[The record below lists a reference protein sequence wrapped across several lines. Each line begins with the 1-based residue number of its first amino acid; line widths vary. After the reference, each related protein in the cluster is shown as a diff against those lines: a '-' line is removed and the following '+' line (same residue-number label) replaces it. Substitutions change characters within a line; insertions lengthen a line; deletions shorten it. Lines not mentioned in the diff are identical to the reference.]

1 MAPCSAV
8 SARRACCSRRSP
20 SWSASRVP
28 TATPSAPRWRAI
40 SVAAPGTRRSWT
52 RWRHTSV
59 AVTDAIAT
67 REGLRV
73 VGRAV
78 PRHDARDKVVA
89 AIAYAA
95 DWALPGMLHA
105 AVLRSPYPSA
115 RIVKL
120 DTARAAAMPG
130 VAVVLTAKDVPRNT
144 LATDVPGQTTSVGPL
159 RATLHVLAED
169 RVRHQGEPIALVAAE
184 TLEQARAAVEAIE
197 ADYEPTP
204 GVFAPEAALAPGA
217 PPVHETGNL
226 LAHWRIA
233 RGDLAAAFARADVVV
248 EGEYRTQFVD
258 SAYLEPESGVA
269 WIDSDGV
276 ITIRLSTQV
285 IEHFR
290 DVADVLGVPQNR
302 VRVIGTYLGGGFG
315 GTEDVTVEVYL
326 GLLAWKTHRPVKMVW
341 TRQESLLARAKRHPY
356 RLRYRTG
363 ALRTGEIVAQEI
375 ELLGDSGGYAY
386 LSALVLL
393 YSTVTAAGPYRV
405 PAASVDA
412 RVAYTNNPPTSA
424 MRGFGAMQV
433 VFGYESQMDRLAR
446 ALGLSPLDVR
456 RVNALRRGD
465 ALPVGQVMETHV
477 ALPVLIDRAW
487 EALGEPTRARA
498 PHLSVGRGVACNLQP
513 YGRIVWLHDWS
524 SAWVGFE
531 MDGSLVV
538 RSGVPDVGGGQ
549 ASSLCQ
555 IAAEVLGVPL
565 ERVSVHI
572 ADSALTPLAGTTTA
586 SRQLYMSGNAVLKA
600 SRELREQLLAAAARL
615 LEADAS
621 VLEMADGA
629 IHAPDGRAL
638 PLVELLRGCARMGV
652 PRSHLGVYHAPAGE
666 PVDLEKGSGKVFPD
680 YTFGCHA
687 AEVEV
692 DMQTGVV
699 TVLKLAA
706 AHDVGRAINPQSVE
720 GQIQGGAA
728 QGLGYALMEEVVVE
742 EGINLT
748 TSFASYLIPSAADLP
763 DIEALVLESGEGL
776 GPFGARGIGE
786 PPIAPPAAAI
796 ANAIAD
802 ATGARITRLPITS
815 ERVARALGLIDDA

>member
-1 MAPCSAV
+1 MADAV
-8 SARRACCSRRSP
+8 ALER
-20 SWSASRVP
+20 
-28 TATPSAPRWRAI
+28 
-40 SVAAPGTRRSWT
+40 
-52 RWRHTSV
+52 
-59 AVTDAIAT
+59 
-67 REGLRV
+67 GLRL
-73 VGRAV
+73 VGQRV
-78 PRHDARDKVVA
+78 IRHDARDKVMA
-89 AIAYAA
+89 ATAYAG
-95 DWALPGMLHA
+95 DWAMPGMLHG
-105 AVLRSPYPSA
+105 VVVRSPYPSA
-115 RIVKL
+115 RIRSL
-120 DTARAAAMPG
+120 DTAPAAAMPG
-130 VAVVLTAKDVPRNT
+130 VAIVITARDVPHNT
-144 LATDVPGQTTSVGPL
+144 LWTDVPGQTTEVGPL
-159 RATLHVLAED
+159 RARLHVLAED
-169 RVRHQGEPIALVAAE
+169 RVRHQGEPIALIAAE
-184 TLEQARAAVEAIE
+184 TLEQARDAAEAVDV
-197 ADYEPTP
+197 DYEPLP
-204 GVFAPEAALAPGA
+204 GVFDAAAALEPGA
-217 PPVHETGNL
+217 PAVHDAGNL
-226 LAHWRIA
+226 LAHWTVK
-233 RGDLAAAFARADVVV
+233 RGDVAAGFARAEVIV
-248 EGEYRTQFVD
+248 EGEYRTQLVD

-290 DVADVLGVPQNR
+290 DVAEVLNVPQNR
-302 VRVIGTYLGGGFG
+302 VRVIGAYLGGGFG
-315 GTEDVTVEVYL
+315 GKEDVTVEVYL
-326 GLLAWKTHRPVKMVW
+326 GLLTWKTGRPVKMVW

-375 ELLGDSGGYAY
+375 EILGDSGGYAY

-405 PAASVDA
+405 SAASVDA

-424 MRGFGAMQV
+424 MRGFGGMQT

-446 ALGLSPLDVR
+446 ALGLSPLEVR
-456 RVNALRRGD
+456 RVNAIRRGD
-465 ALPVGQVMETHV
+465 ALPVGQVIETYV
-477 ALPVLIDRAW
+477 ALPELIDRAW
-487 EALGEPTRARA
+487 AGLGEPTRPRA
-498 PHLSVGRGVACNLQP
+498 PHLRIGRGVACNLQP

-538 RSGVPDVGGGQ
+538 RCGCPDVGGGQ

-555 IAAEVLGVPL
+555 IAAEVLGVAL

-600 SRELREQLLAAAARL
+600 SRELRDQLLAAAARL
-615 LEADAS
+615 LDTGADA
-621 VLEMADGA
+621 VAMVDGA
-629 IHAPDGRAL
+629 VHATDGRSL
-638 PLVELLRGCARMGV
+638 PLVELLRACARMGV

-692 DMQTGVV
+692 DTQTGVV
-699 TVLKLAA
+699 RVLKLVA

-720 GQIQGGAA
+720 GQIQGGAVM
-728 QGLGYALMEEVVVE
+728 GLGYALMEEVVVQD
-742 EGINLT
+742 GINLT
-748 TSFASYLIPSAADLP
+748 TSFASYLIPTASDVP
-763 DIEALVLESGEGL
+763 DVEPLVVESGEGL

-796 ANAIAD
+796 ANAIED
-802 ATGARITRLPITS
+802 ATGVRITQLPITP
-815 ERVARALGLIDDA
+815 ERVARALGLIADPQ

>member
-1 MAPCSAV
+1 M
-8 SARRACCSRRSP
+8 RASP
-20 SWSASRVP
+20 S
-28 TATPSAPRWRAI
+28 
-40 SVAAPGTRRSWT
+40 VADGVKLERDLHLIGQP
-52 RWRHTSV
+52 V
-59 AVTDAIAT
+59 I
-67 REGLRV
+67 
-73 VGRAV
+73 
-78 PRHDARDKVVA
+78 RHDARDKVVA
-89 AIAYAA
+89 ATAYAG
-95 DWALPGMLHA
+95 DWAMPGMLHG
-105 AVLRSPYPSA
+105 VVVRSPYPSA
-115 RIVKL
+115 RIRAIE
-120 DTARAAAMPG
+120 TTRAAAIPG
-130 VAVVLTAKDVPRNT
+130 VIAVMTAKDVPHNT
-144 LATDVPGQTTSVGPL
+144 LWTDVPGQTTEVGPL
-159 RATLHVLAED
+159 RARLHVLAED
-169 RVRHQGEPIALVAAE
+169 RIRHQGEPIALVAAE
-184 TLEQARAAVEAIE
+184 TEAQARDAAEAVGV
-197 ADYEPTP
+197 DYEVLP
-204 GVFAPEAALAPGA
+204 GVFDPAAALEPGA
-217 PPVHETGNL
+217 PAVHDHGNL
-226 LAHWRIA
+226 LAHWRVK
-233 RGDLAAAFARADVVV
+233 RGDVDAAFARADVVV
-248 EGEYRTQFVD
+248 EGEYRTQHVD
-258 SAYLEPESGVA
+258 AAYLEPESGVA
-269 WIDSDGV
+269 WVESDGV

-290 DVADVLGVPQNR
+290 DVAEVLGVPQNR

-315 GTEDVTVEVYL
+315 GKEDVTVEVYL
-326 GLLAWKTHRPVKMVW
+326 GLLAWETGRPVKMVW

-356 RLRYRTG
+356 RMRYRTA
-363 ALRTGEIVAQEI
+363 ALRTGEIVGQEI

-433 VFGYESQMDRLAR
+433 VFGYESQMDRVAR
-446 ALGLSPLDVR
+446 TLGLSPLEVR
-456 RVNALRRGD
+456 RLNALRRGD
-465 ALPVGQVMETHV
+465 ALPIGQVMETHV
-477 ALPVLIDRAW
+477 ALPELMDRAW
-487 EALGEPTRARA
+487 SALGAPTPPRA
-498 PHLSVGRGVACNLQP
+498 PHVKIGRGIACNLQP

-600 SRELREQLLAAAARL
+600 SRELCEQLLAAAARML
-615 LEADAS
+615 DADAAS
-621 VLEMADGA
+621 LDMIDDTVR
-629 IHAPDGRAL
+629 APDGRSL
-638 PLVELLRGCARMGV
+638 TIVELLRGCARMGV

-666 PVDLEKGSGKVFPD
+666 PVDLEKGSGKIFPD

-692 DMQTGVV
+692 DTHTGHV
-699 TVLKLAA
+699 TVLKLVA

-720 GQIQGGAA
+720 GQIQGGAV
-728 QGLGYALMEEVVVE
+728 QGLGYALMEEVVLE

-748 TSFASYLIPSAADLP
+748 TSFASYLIPSAGDVP
-763 DIEALVLESGEGL
+763 DVAPLVLESGEGL

-796 ANAIAD
+796 ANAIED
-802 ATGARITRLPITS
+802 ATGARVTQLPLTP
-815 ERVARALGLIDDA
+815 ERVARALGFLEGD